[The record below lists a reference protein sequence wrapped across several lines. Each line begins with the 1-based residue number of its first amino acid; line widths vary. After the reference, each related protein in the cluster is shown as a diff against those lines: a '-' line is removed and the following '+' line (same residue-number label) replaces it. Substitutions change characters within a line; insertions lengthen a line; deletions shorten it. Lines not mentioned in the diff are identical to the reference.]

1 MKSIKKNT
9 ILNFFLAVS
18 TCMLLILSPCG
29 VRNSIQEI
37 LEVETTQTFNK
48 SKSSVSNCNTQ
59 LNESFAIQLEN
70 RSANHAQV
78 SIWLLLVFIGLIP
91 FAANQKH
98 ATLYL
103 LPISKEVKVPFYILY
118 KRLKYQLH

>member
-48 SKSSVSNCNTQ
+48 SKSSVSHCNTQ

-98 ATLYL
+98 STLYL